1 MFAGRRQKKQKKQ
14 NKHSHHL
21 ELNASVSF
29 HPPSPVTSSAASEPP
44 LNYGCL
50 LEKGNI
56 QPSKINS
63 KAGDIKEAQTK
74 KEKKG
79 GWGGWGGL
87 LWAEEEFKSQGN
99 QWPGQLNLK

>member
-1 MFAGRRQKKQKKQ
+1 MLQ
-14 NKHSHHL
+14 
-21 ELNASVSF
+21 SF
-29 HPPSPVTSSAASEPP
+29 RPPSSVTSSAASEPP

-63 KAGDIKEAQTK
+63 EAGDIKEAQTK
-74 KEKKG
+74 NQEKSEG
-79 GWGGWGGL
+79 GAM
-87 LWAEEEFKSQGN
+87 LWADEEFKSQGN